1 MTAPEELTIRVAGP
15 QDASRAADASAL
27 IEVASRTNDIARRDE
42 AMLRD
47 KIETGRA
54 VVAYDGDE
62 LVGFGY
68 FADWGTAQGL
78 IWDALEAVS
87 NTPSEDFVKRI
98 FEFVC
103 RCAEVD
109 DYELHN
115 PARIGFLC
123 KVAHTEGGSMTPDE
137 LGHRLSSRLIDANK
151 ELFSF
156 HYGLDGFNRMK
167 AANSG
172 QRRQ

>member
-1 MTAPEELTIRVAGP
+1 MHSMLFESGKRNVLEMKVSDLNLSDWEDVP
-15 QDASRAADASAL
+15 QEALDVLASDA
-27 IEVASRTNDIARRDE
+27 EWVQWAR
-42 AMLRD
+42 
-47 KIETGRA
+47 
-54 VVAYDGDE
+54 E
-62 LVGFGY
+62 LVPELIDLKARNVRDGY